1 VNLLNPSNLSHP
13 ERRPLNRVAC
23 VLFVLLTVAVFV
35 TRVAAADGSAAAS
48 PLMAA
53 VKTGDRDLVRTLLGK
68 PVDVNAP
75 EVDGTTA
82 LHWSVRGND
91 LETTRLLL
99 GAGARA
105 DQANRYGVTPL
116 SLAALNGNGQVME
129 ALIKAGADPAASVSD
144 GQTMLMIAARSGN
157 PDAIGVLLARHV
169 DVNAHERVLG
179 ETALIWAASENHAE
193 AVTLLAKNGADLN
206 ARSNTLT
213 FPLAKFGDGKSA
225 RFTVLPR
232 GGWTP
237 LMYAARQGAT
247 SAARALAETGANL
260 NLTDPDGTSALVLAI
275 INAHYDLAAMLIDK
289 GADANVGDTSGMAA
303 LYAAVDMNTLDE
315 TPGRPAPRSTDRLSA
330 VGLVTRLLDRGANPS
345 AQLAAPLIERV
356 HNNGDAALGAGATPL
371 MRAAKKGDLAIMR
384 VLLDRG
390 ADVNVAMKNGATAL
404 MFVSGRG
411 GLGRFGVYDAKRASE
426 TEFIEAAKLCLRHG
440 AKINAIDA
448 AGQTAMHS
456 AAAQRDDAFIEFLAD
471 NGARLDLKDKQGR
484 LPLDMALGAGGRG
497 EQTARESAAAL
508 LRRRM
513 NP

>member
-1 VNLLNPSNLSHP
+1 LNLSNLLNLG
-13 ERRPLNRVAC
+13 RRAC
-23 VLFVLLTVAVFV
+23 VLLVLLTVTAAGVA
-35 TRVAAADGSAAAS
+35 RAAAADGGDVAS
-48 PLMAA
+48 PLMTA
-53 VKTGDRDLVRTLLGK
+53 VKSGNHDLVRTLLGK

-129 ALIKAGADPAASVSD
+129 ALIKAGADPSGSVSD
-144 GQTMLMIAARSGN
+144 GQTMVMIAARSGN

-169 DVNAHERVLG
+169 DVNARERVLG

-206 ARSNTLT
+206 ARSNPLT
-213 FPLAKFGDGKSA
+213 FPLAKYGDGKSA

-247 SAARALAETGANL
+247 NAARALAETGANL

-289 GADANVGDTSGMAA
+289 GADANVVDTSGMAA

-315 TPGRPAPRSTDRLSA
+315 TPGRPAPKSTDRLSA
-330 VGLVTRLLDRGANPS
+330 VDLVARLLDRGANPN

-426 TEFIEAAKLCLRHG
+426 AEFVEAAKLCLQHG
-440 AKINAIDA
+440 AKVNVIDA

-456 AAAQRDDAFIEFLAD
+456 AAAQRGDAFIEFLAD

-484 LPLDMALGAGGRG
+484 LPLDMALGAGARG
-497 EQTARESAAAL
+497 EQTVRESAAAL
-508 LRRRM
+508 LRKRM
-513 NP
+513 NLP

>member
-1 VNLLNPSNLSHP
+1 M
-13 ERRPLNRVAC
+13 NRLAC
-23 VLFVLLTVAVFV
+23 FTFMLFAALGPAV
-35 TRVAAADGSAAAS
+35 TAGDGSDATS
-48 PLMAA
+48 RLVAA
-53 VKTGDRDLVRTLLGK
+53 VKSGNRDTVRTLLAQAL
-68 PVDVNAP
+68 DVNAP

-116 SLAALNGNGQVME
+116 SLAALNGSAQVMD
-129 ALIKAGADPAASVSD
+129 ALIAAGADPAASVSD

-157 PDAIGVLLARHV
+157 PDALGVLLARHV
-169 DVNAHERVLG
+169 DVNAHEQVLG

-206 ARSNTLT
+206 ARSKTLT

-247 SAARALAETGANL
+247 TAARALAEAGANL
-260 NLTDPDGTSALVLAI
+260 NLADPDGTSALVLAI

-289 GADANVGDTSGMAA
+289 GADPNVGDTSGMGA
-303 LYAAVDMNTLDE
+303 LYAAVDMDTLDE
-315 TPGRPAPRSTDRLSA
+315 TPGRPAPKSTDRLSA
-330 VGLVTRLLDRGANPS
+330 VDLVTELLDRGANPN
-345 AQLAAPLIERV
+345 AQLTAPLIERV

-371 MRAAKKGDLAIMR
+371 MRAAKKGDFVIMR
-384 VLLDRG
+384 VLLERG
-390 ADVNVAMKNGATAL
+390 ADVNVAMKNGGTAL

-411 GLGRFGVYDAKRASE
+411 GLGRFGAYDVKRA
-426 TEFIEAAKLCLRHG
+426 TEAELIEGAKLCLQHG
-440 AKINAIDA
+440 AKINAMDA
-448 AGQTAMHS
+448 AGQTALHS
-456 AAAQRDDAFIEFLAD
+456 AAAQRSDAFIEFLAD

-484 LPLDMALGAGGRG
+484 LPIDMALGAGGRG
-497 EQTARESAAAL
+497 EQTVRESAAAL
-508 LRRRM
+508 LRKRM
-513 NP
+513 NLP

>member
-1 VNLLNPSNLSHP
+1 MLCSPSARQRHAAAP
-13 ERRPLNRVAC
+13 TA
-23 VLFVLLTVAVFV
+23 A
-35 TRVAAADGSAAAS
+35 TRVAIDDGRQS
-48 PLMAA
+48 
-53 VKTGDRDLVRTLLGK
+53 GNHDLVRTLLGK

-75 EVDGTTA
+75 EVDATA
-82 LHWSVRGND
+82 LHWSVRATTS
-91 LETTRLLL
+91 ETARLLL

-116 SLAALNGNGQVME
+116 LLAALNGNGQVME
-129 ALIKAGADPAASVSD
+129 ALIKAGADPSGSVSD
-144 GQTMLMIAARSGN
+144 GQTMVMIAARSGN

-169 DVNAHERVLG
+169 DVNAREQVLG

-213 FPLAKFGDGKSA
+213 FPLAKYGDGKSA

-247 SAARALAETGANL
+247 NAARALAETGANL

-289 GADANVGDTSGMAA
+289 GADANVGDSSGMAA

-315 TPGRPAPRSTDRLSA
+315 TPGRPAPKSADRLSA
-330 VGLVTRLLDRGANPS
+330 WIWSRGSSTRREPN

-404 MFVSGRG
+404 MFVRP
-411 GLGRFGVYDAKRASE
+411 RASAGSGS
-426 TEFIEAAKLCLRHG
+426 TKRSAPRKPRFIEAAKLCLH
-440 AKINAIDA
+440 
-448 AGQTAMHS
+448 
-456 AAAQRDDAFIEFLAD
+456 
-471 NGARLDLKDKQGR
+471 
-484 LPLDMALGAGGRG
+484 
-497 EQTARESAAAL
+497 TARRSMRSTSPA
-508 LRRRM
+508 RRPCTAPPRRGATRSSSSWPTM
-513 NP
+513 APGWI